1 MSYFLRYTDTAS
13 EDLERG
19 TSINASD
26 FQGSAEEAAEMF
38 GCDVDMIEVINGSYC
53 QVLNGLCG
61 YELSAETLEDAIEE
75 VRESNK
81 QFAFVGRPVIF
92 LGRYSSD
99 SNYVA
104 DGECFIPYKIEI
116 EL

>member
-1 MSYFLRYTDTAS
+1 MSYFLRYTNIAN

-26 FQGSAEEAAEMF
+26 FQGSIEDAAEMF
-38 GCDVDMIEVINGSYC
+38 GCDVDMIKMINGSYC

-61 YELSAETLEDAIEE
+61 YELSAESLEDAIEE
-75 VRESNK
+75 VNESNK

-92 LGRYSSD
+92 AGRYSSD

-104 DGECFIPYKIEI
+104 DGECFIPYNIEI

>member
-1 MSYFLRYTDTAS
+1 MSYFLRYTDTAT
-13 EDLERG
+13 EDLERS

-26 FQGSAEEAAEMF
+26 FCGSIEEAAAMF
-38 GCDVDMIEVINGSYC
+38 GCEVDMIELINGSYC

-61 YELSAETLEDAIEE
+61 YELSAESLEDAIEE
-75 VRESNK
+75 VNESSK

-92 LGRYSSD
+92 SGRYSSD

-104 DGECFIPYKIEI
+104 DGDCFIPYKIEI